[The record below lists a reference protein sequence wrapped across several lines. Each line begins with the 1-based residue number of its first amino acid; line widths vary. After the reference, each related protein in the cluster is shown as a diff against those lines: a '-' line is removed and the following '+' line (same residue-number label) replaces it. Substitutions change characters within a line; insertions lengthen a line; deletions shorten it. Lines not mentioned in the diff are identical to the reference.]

1 MLVYWRAIQCWSLA
15 DLWLPQSWT
24 GRNRAHQAPEGGLEG
39 GGLSGVSENV
49 SERLWG
55 YDMNVTTVSGWWFYF
70 FLILHNI
77 WDFSRRFKPPTRYGS
92 VWDFHGVEW
101 MLKGC

>member
-55 YDMNVTTVSGWWFYF
+55 YDMNVTTVSGWWFQIF
-70 FLILHNI
+70 FIFHNI
-77 WDFSRRFKPPTRYGS
+77 WDNPS
-92 VWDFHGVEW
+92 H
-101 MLKGC
+101 